1 MFILTFSGLWL
12 ILVDEVRIVC
22 IQAMLN
28 ILSEKPQLIREMLL
42 ALEAGQDEI
51 LKSIKPKKL
60 TELINEYKSTN
71 GKIGKG
77 ECLFDCYSILP
88 STRVI

>member
-1 MFILTFSGLWL
+1 MFILPFSELWL
-12 ILVDEVRIVC
+12 LVDEVRIVC
-22 IQAMLN
+22 IQAILY

-42 ALEAGQDEI
+42 ALEAGQDKI

-77 ECLFDCYSILP
+77 ECLFDY
-88 STRVI
+88 